1 MNNKTSGRILLN
13 PAIVIALL
21 FILATLGYA
30 QSPGPETEQQRDER
44 MQWWREA
51 RFGMFIHWGPVS
63 LKGTEI
69 SWSRANSNP
78 TCPNRGPIPV
88 EVYDNLY
95 KEFNPVEFD
104 AREWVAIARASGM
117 RYMVLTAKH
126 CDGFCLWHSKVTD
139 YNISKTPFVRDVCA
153 ELAKATQMAGMRIG
167 WYYSPMDWRD
177 PDCRTE
183 RNARY
188 VASMQGQLRELLS
201 NYGRIDLLWFDSDG
215 RRAPWDQEKTYGL
228 VKQLQPHIII
238 NNRLDRGGSA
248 GYKAGQIGPNADYY
262 TPEQRIGKFDDQRPW
277 ETCMTLGTQWA
288 WKPNDNIKSLKECL
302 HILIKC
308 VGGDGNLLLNVGPM
322 PDGRI
327 ESRQAERL
335 REMGQWLKKNG
346 ESIYGTRG
354 GPLKPGKWGASTHKG
369 NRIYVHVLNW
379 PGETLS
385 LPSVGKKIAATSV
398 LTGGKADV
406 KQTKDGITITVPK
419 EYRQDIDTIVVL
431 ELDGP
436 ASEIAPVSVA
446 LAPPD
451 KLKDEK

>member
-1 MNNKTSGRILLN
+1 LK
-13 PAIVIALL
+13 PAIVIAVL
-21 FILATLGYA
+21 FILVTLGYA
-30 QSPGPETEQQRDER
+30 QSPRPETEQQRDER
-44 MQWWREA
+44 MAWWREA

-78 TCPNRGPIPV
+78 TCPNRGHIPV

-95 KEFNPVEFD
+95 KEFNPVKFD
-104 AREWVAIARASGM
+104 AGEWVAIARAAGM

-139 YNISKTPFVRDVCA
+139 YNISRTPFVRDVCA
-153 ELAKATQMAGMRIG
+153 ELAKAAQTAGIGIG
-167 WYYSPMDWRD
+167 WYYSPMDWRN

-183 RNARY
+183 HNARY

-201 NYGRIDLLWFDSDG
+201 NYGRIDILWFDWDG
-215 RRAPWDQEKTYGL
+215 RRASWDQEKTYGL

-238 NNRLDRGGSA
+238 NNRLDLGRLA
-248 GYKAGQIGPNADYY
+248 DYKPGQIGPNADYY
-262 TPEQRIGKFDDQRPW
+262 TPEQRVGKFDVQRPW

-288 WKPNDNIKSLKECL
+288 WKPKDKIKSLKECL

-322 PDGRI
+322 PDGQI
-327 ESRQAERL
+327 EPRQAERL
-335 REMGQWLKKNG
+335 REMGQWLKKYG

-369 NRIYVHVLNW
+369 NRIYVHVFDW
-379 PGETLS
+379 P
-385 LPSVGKKIAATSV
+385 
-398 LTGGKADV
+398 
-406 KQTKDGITITVPK
+406 KDGKLVVPGLKDKVRRACLLDKKSKLIITHENEQTVVLAP
-419 EYRQDIDTIVVL
+419 DGIVLDPIDTVVVL
-431 ELDGP
+431 EIE
-436 ASEIAPVSVA
+436 A
-446 LAPPD
+446 
-451 KLKDEK
+451 K